1 MIVVFLRVD
10 FELVVILRIVCL
22 FGSVIGILFILILID
37 LFMDWLRFG
46 GGCFLVG
53 LMVILNIMGY
63 YVNEMFNSVNG
74 IV

>member
-46 GGCFLVG
+46 GGWFVVG